1 MIRTERLV
9 LDVLKDSD
17 EDDVIAILSNPS
29 VKENYICY
37 DLDYDGYKKQ
47 FKQLKLNSKIKIHYA
62 RGIFLDNKLIGFI
75 NDARIRDDKIEIEMA
90 LAPDYRGQGYGTEAL
105 TACIDELFTKGYTT
119 VSTYCFK
126 SNSTYANLLVK
137 CGMTK
142 LDREESLTYRG
153 NDVVCTFYTIKK

>member
-17 EDDVIAILSNPS
+17 EEDVISILSNPT

-37 DLDYDGYKKQ
+37 DLDYEGYKKQ
-47 FKQLKLNSKIKIHYA
+47 FKQLKLNSKIKIHYC

-75 NDARIRDDKIEIEMA
+75 NDARIRDDKIEIEIA
-90 LAPDYRGQGYGTEAL
+90 LSPDYRGQGYGTEAL
-105 TACIDELFTKGYTT
+105 TASIDELFQKGYTT

-126 SNSTYANLLVK
+126 SNSNYANLLLK

-153 NDVVCTFYTIKK
+153 NDVVCTFYSIVK